1 MKTRQFAEQSIGW
14 LAAFLAFAIPLST
27 SVTSV
32 AAIFILIAWIVAGS
46 YLLKLSEII
55 RNPVSLA
62 LLAYLSLFVV
72 GMLWTDD
79 LGSGLEM
86 IDKQWKL
93 LVMLAVFCSVTG
105 RVRRMVVYA
114 FIAGV
119 TVSMLMTY
127 LTWFDIFQYGGST
140 VDRPAR
146 GGNVIYYNVLLAFAF
161 YLVCNRL
168 LQRGIGSVSKMAWVC
183 LSILMAVNM
192 FIVGGRAGQ
201 VVFFVLCGLLIV
213 QVFRKNILRAG
224 LIIIVILP
232 AIFFGAY
239 KLSPL
244 FQERVD
250 QVPREI
256 AQFYDN
262 PVTSTG
268 LRLLFWKNSWEMIKE
283 NPWIGVG
290 TGDFKNEYEK
300 INQVFSPAV
309 PLTDNPHN
317 QYVFALSK
325 FGLLGLLV
333 LLSLFATQL
342 YEAVR
347 IKDEWQ
353 QVRVAFPVFFLTI
366 MLTESYLIVYE
377 TGFLY
382 AIFSAV
388 LFKRTDADIEY
399 GMT

>member
-1 MKTRQFAEQSIGW
+1 
-14 LAAFLAFAIPLST
+14 
-27 SVTSV
+27 
-32 AAIFILIAWIVAGS
+32 
-46 YLLKLSEII
+46 
-55 RNPVSLA
+55 
-62 LLAYLSLFVV
+62 
-72 GMLWTDD
+72 
-79 LGSGLEM
+79 M